1 MSDQPAKGIQVYPA
15 VSSNLPPID
24 RRDQREPRKAMTLT
38 EVLPSIEEVEP
49 AATTA
54 PHRIDT
60 PDIDEVDEL
69 QRPWQVVVWND
80 PVNLMSYVVYVLR
93 KLFGFPEEEATRLML
108 AVHHEGRAVVASGP
122 REKSELDC
130 YRLHHHGLWATLEKA

>member
-1 MSDQPAKGIQVYPA
+1 MSDQPAEGIEVYA
-15 VSSNLPPID
+15 VIRLD
-24 RRDQREPRKAMTLT
+24 LQREPGHAVAAT
-38 EVLPSIEEVEP
+38 EVLPSLEEVESST
-49 AATTA
+49 TTA
-54 PHRIDT
+54 PHRIDA
-60 PDIDEVDEL
+60 PDTDEVDDI

-108 AVHHEGRAVVASGP
+108 AVHHEGRAVVVSGP

>member
-1 MSDQPAKGIQVYPA
+1 MSDQPAKGTKGYA
-15 VSSNLPPID
+15 VVRL
-24 RRDQREPRKAMTLT
+24 RLQREPLHALAAT
-38 EVLPSIEEVEP
+38 EVLPSREGVESST
-49 AATTA
+49 TTA
-54 PHRIDT
+54 PQRIDA
-60 PDIDEVDEL
+60 PDTDEVVDI

>member
-1 MSDQPAKGIQVYPA
+1 MSDRPANGIEAYADVR
-15 VSSNLPPID
+15 LD
-24 RRDQREPRKAMTLT
+24 LQREPLHAMAAT
-38 EVLPSIEEVEP
+38 ELLLSLEAVGSS
-49 AATTA
+49 ATTA
-54 PHRIDT
+54 PLRIDV

-80 PVNLMSYVVYVLR
+80 PVNLMSYVVYVFR

-122 REKSELDC
+122 REKAELDC